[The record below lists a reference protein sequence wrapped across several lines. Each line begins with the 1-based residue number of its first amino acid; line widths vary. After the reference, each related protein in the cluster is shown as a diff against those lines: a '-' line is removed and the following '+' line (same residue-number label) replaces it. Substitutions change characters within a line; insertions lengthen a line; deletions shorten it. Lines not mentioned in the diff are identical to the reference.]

1 MRIKWSWI
9 FKLKAF
15 LNVSATRPVN
25 LITLEQLDWCF
36 NWFHLEWPCFL
47 SSYDMRNVFI
57 TPYLTNLTFKAKVL
71 WIMIHSIYI
80 IITQKITCSFYILE
94 CTKHSWD
101 NQKVREQRTVRR
113 EIQTNTLWLIT
124 FIKQPYIQ
132 ADKRSFLM
140 CVCVCFSLWMC
151 FILPQLLS
159 SGIDGAS
166 SLSPGLMV
174 VAPWLDPV
182 KRNCLMSPFVYV
194 CENVPVSM
202 SVNIFCYCIFSD
214 SRGHTSIPVLAG
226 PLCKQ
231 MALAGRFSEGWR
243 LYLVASGKGVMGIAD
258 SVEEQFH
265 FTWTQTHNM
274 P

>member
-140 CVCVCFSLWMC
+140 CGCVFLSMDVLYIAPATVFWHWWSIIIITWADGSGSLARPRQKELFDVTLCVCVWECACEHVSEY
-151 FILPQLLS
+151 ILLLHFQWF
-159 SGIDGAS
+159 
-166 SLSPGLMV
+166 
-174 VAPWLDPV
+174 PWP
-182 KRNCLMSPFVYV
+182 Y
-194 CENVPVSM
+194 
-202 SVNIFCYCIFSD
+202 
-214 SRGHTSIPVLAG
+214 
-226 PLCKQ
+226 
-231 MALAGRFSEGWR
+231 
-243 LYLVASGKGVMGIAD
+243 
-258 SVEEQFH
+258 
-265 FTWTQTHNM
+265 
-274 P
+274 